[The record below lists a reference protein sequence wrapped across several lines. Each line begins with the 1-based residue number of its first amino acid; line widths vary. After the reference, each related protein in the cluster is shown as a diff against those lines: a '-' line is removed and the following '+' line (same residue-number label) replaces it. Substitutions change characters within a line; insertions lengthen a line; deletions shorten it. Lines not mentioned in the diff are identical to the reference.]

1 MSKIMKS
8 TLATAAALAA
18 LVTAV
23 PTVSMAQQAN
33 GVTNCDA
40 PGGRQRAGAMIGG
53 VLGALAGSQ
62 VSDNERALG
71 AVVGAGAGAAA
82 GSYIGCKSQTKD
94 DYGRGVYSRDGQ
106 RLANYVLPAR
116 YERTNMRMTA
126 VTNVSLR
133 AGPSTSTARVGSL
146 QRGQTFQAAAYANGG
161 QWVLV
166 SRDGVGV
173 GYVHAGYVRPISGGY
188 QRTGY
193 GY

>member
-1 MSKIMKS
+1 MSKFMNT

-62 VSDNERALG
+62 VSDNERTLG

-82 GSYIGCKSQTKD
+82 GSYIGCNQ
-94 DYGRGVYSRDGQ
+94 Q
-106 RLANYVLPAR
+106 RAR
-116 YERTNMRMTA
+116 A
-126 VTNVSLR
+126 
-133 AGPSTSTARVGSL
+133 TSAT
-146 QRGQTFQAAAYANGG
+146 
-161 QWVLV
+161 
-166 SRDGVGV
+166 
-173 GYVHAGYVRPISGGY
+173 SGGAY
-188 QRTGY
+188 RATSN
-193 GY
+193 